1 MDLGLRD
8 RVAIVAAS
16 SRGLGKAVAMGL
28 AGEGAKLAICARG
41 REELMKTADEIASA
55 TGASV
60 LPVQTDVTVYVEVKS
75 LVAEALREFG
85 RIDILVCNAGGPPPA
100 SFLEVSPEKWRAGIE
115 LNLMSTISLI
125 REVVP
130 HMRKRRWGRI
140 INMTSVAVKQPID
153 GLILSNVVRTG
164 VVALSKT
171 LSNELAGDNILVN
184 AVCPG
189 YTRTERLEQLAE
201 ARAREKNVSRDEV
214 FLAWEEAV
222 PMGRLGTPEEFASL
236 VVFLAS
242 ERASYITGVTIQV
255 DGGYVKG
262 LF

>member
-1 MDLGLRD
+1 
-8 RVAIVAAS
+8 
-16 SRGLGKAVAMGL
+16 
-28 AGEGAKLAICARG
+28 
-41 REELMKTADEIASA
+41 
-55 TGASV
+55 
-60 LPVQTDVTVYVEVKS
+60 
-75 LVAEALREFG
+75 
-85 RIDILVCNAGGPPPA
+85 
-100 SFLEVSPEKWRAGIE
+100 
-115 LNLMSTISLI
+115 
-125 REVVP
+125 
-130 HMRKRRWGRI
+130 MRKRRWGRI

-201 ARAREKNVSRDEV
+201 ARAREKSVSRDEV